1 MEADCGVE
9 TVFSVEVLFVVEECD
24 SFSYPGI
31 YVVGV
36 EAKGFVVDGKG
47 GTYVVGLGDTFVSH

>member
-9 TVFSVEVLFVVEECD
+9 TVFSVEVLFAVEECD

-36 EAKGFVVDGKG
+36 EAKGFPAGWDGKQ
-47 GTYVVGLGDTFVSH
+47 LN

>member
-9 TVFSVEVLFVVEECD
+9 TVFSVEVLFAVEECD

-36 EAKGFVVDGKG
+36 EAKGFVVVGEG